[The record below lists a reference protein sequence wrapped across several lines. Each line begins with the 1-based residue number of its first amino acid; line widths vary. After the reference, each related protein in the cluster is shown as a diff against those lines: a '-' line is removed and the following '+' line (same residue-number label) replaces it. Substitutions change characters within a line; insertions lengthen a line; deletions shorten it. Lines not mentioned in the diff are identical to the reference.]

1 MELLECQNLP
11 LNSFKYGLDLLSYQ
25 DLWEMAPI
33 PEESSFFVSIF
44 AQVILKKSSK
54 QKQGE
59 FLGLGLQ
66 TGYTPSKVF

>member
-1 MELLECQNLP
+1 
-11 LNSFKYGLDLLSYQ
+11 
-25 DLWEMAPI
+25 MAPI

-44 AQVILKKSSK
+44 AEVILKKLSK

-59 FLGLGLQ
+59 FLGLGLR